1 MKDHVRK
8 IKTVRATVR
17 ENIKL
22 QLASRKIK
30 NSQKSVL
37 GMKIK
42 KKTIIQFENRHKDT
56 DRHFTK
62 EDRYTSANK
71 YMKKCSKSFPKISLY
86 ANQNGEV
93 KKKIKITLN
102 SDKNVEEM
110 HYKHFSA
117 ENGKWYSHSGK
128 SFGSFLIKLNI
139 QLPYDPA
146 VSLLRIYPR
155 EMRLKMKT
163 PNCT

>member
-42 KKTIIQFENRHKDT
+42 QKTIIQFENRHKDT

-93 KKKIKITLN
+93 KKNKDN
-102 SDKNVEEM
+102 SK
-110 HYKHFSA
+110 
-117 ENGKWYSHSGK
+117 
-128 SFGSFLIKLNI
+128 
-139 QLPYDPA
+139 
-146 VSLLRIYPR
+146 R
-155 EMRLKMKT
+155 
-163 PNCT
+163 